1 MASPASDTD
10 EILLSRQRF
19 LAETLLHSLEL
30 PSEPR
35 LLVVAPP
42 RRWDPDPS
50 GLTPWCQRSAKRPG
64 STPSAWTKPS
74 SRARQR
80 SSAPIQPRRR
90 LRTNACC
97 RRNWLPRQQT
107 PWRPPARSARSLTR
121 PNILSRP
128 IQDALLTSVSTAW
141 RADHEAAETSLDAT
155 IERLTSQRAK
165 VRVVSRGGTLSDD
178 RGDLPV
184 TIRNQLD
191 QRVVVKLAV
200 TSDDPLRLRVDTP
213 PDRVRIAPQGLES
226 VSISLDAVTS
236 GRLGL
241 QAQILTPDS
250 VPYSEPVAL
259 TIDVR
264 AYGQVALIVFG
275 AAAALMLIAGV
286 IRTFRRFRRPR
297 GSDA

>member
-1 MASPASDTD
+1 MLPPELVTRAADAMAPT
-10 EILLSRQRF
+10 RTF
-19 LAETLLHSLEL
+19 
-30 PSEPR
+30 
-35 LLVVAPP
+35 
-42 RRWDPDPS
+42 
-50 GLTPWCQRSAKRPG
+50 SA
-64 STPSAWTKPS
+64 
-74 SRARQR
+74 
-80 SSAPIQPRRR
+80 I
-90 LRTNACC
+90 
-97 RRNWLPRQQT
+97 
-107 PWRPPARSARSLTR
+107 LTR

-141 RADHEAAETSLDAT
+141 RADHPAAETSLDGT
-155 IERLTSQRAK
+155 IERLMTQRAR

-191 QRVVVKLAV
+191 QTVVVKLSV
-200 TSDDPLRLRVDTP
+200 TSDDPLRLRVETP
-213 PDRVRIAPQGLES
+213 PDRVRIKAQGLES

-236 GRLGL
+236 GRLGV

-250 VPYSEPVAL
+250 VPYSDPVHLA
-259 TIDVR
+259 IDVR

-286 IRTFRRFRRPR
+286 IRTVRRFRRPR